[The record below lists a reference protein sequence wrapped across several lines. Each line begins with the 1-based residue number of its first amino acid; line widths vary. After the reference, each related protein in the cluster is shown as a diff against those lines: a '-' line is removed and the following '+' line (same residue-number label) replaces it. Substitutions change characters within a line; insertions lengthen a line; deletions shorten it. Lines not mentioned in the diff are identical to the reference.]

1 MTDYK
6 VTGVHQIN
14 GWLWS
19 KLKDFEY
26 APGKKAF
33 DAYGP
38 GAMDVVPFIPAQ
50 QQAEFTNI
58 AGGAP
63 FIVYNYVINPFTE
76 FYQKRE
82 QGAYAIYDSNIARLR
97 GVHLYLVDL
106 LSREDMSAADV
117 NRWLA
122 VDDAGLPNGTP
133 WDFGSISL
141 AGAVG
146 PDEFAQEGGRQG
158 ATISITYTYTHDLD
172 ANGMRL

>member
-19 KLKDFEY
+19 KLKDFEHK
-26 APGKKAF
+26 PGEKAF
-33 DAYGP
+33 AAYGP
-38 GAMDVVPFIPAQ
+38 SGINVVPFIPAQ
-50 QQAEFTNI
+50 QLSEFTNI

-63 FIVYNYVINPFTE
+63 FVVYNYVINPMAE

-82 QGAYAIYDSNIARLR
+82 QGAYAIYDNDVTRLR
-97 GVHLYLVDL
+97 GIHLYMIDL
-106 LSREDMSAADV
+106 LSRQDLTAADI

-122 VDDAGLPNGTP
+122 VDDAGLPNGSP
-133 WDFGSISL
+133 WDFGYVSL
-141 AGAVG
+141 SGAVG

-158 ATISITYTYTHDLD
+158 ATISINYSYTHDLD